1 MRHLL
6 CILGLVA
13 LLAGP
18 TPVQAQA
25 QDQETSPAAEET
37 AEPLAADGAEPES
50 PDALVASAI
59 ATQARQANQT
69 LLQMTSILNAGAAA
83 DDIESMLPGR
93 MESMDQL
100 LEQAPP
106 GSMVQMSLRD
116 LLDLRQRWLRHRTH
130 LNTWQEALSGRSALL
145 EGYRQELGQM
155 EKVWANTLEA
165 KGATLPPALAERV
178 RSIVSR
184 IRQIKRQ
191 STAKLDRLL
200 SLQGK
205 ISERTASTVEL
216 MVDLDRT
223 VQEARGRLLTLDVP
237 PLWRELL
244 FSTSDISLS
253 EQIRATWQRD
263 SEALNQFVENYRA
276 RIILHFGFFLIL
288 LSLTIVLHQHTRKW
302 DVEDEELLVST
313 SVLSRP
319 LAAALLIALIFT
331 RWIYPQASLVVYEVN
346 SLVILLPVLRLLPV
360 IARAEMHLPLYLL
373 IGLFGLEKFRDL
385 ALQQTLFARVLLL
398 ATTALSLIYIIWLQR
413 RRGQAASESVPRPW
427 LLLIVQSSRL
437 ALVLLIVSLLA
448 NIVGSLTLASLLTSG
463 VLFSAGVAIILY
475 AAMVV
480 LRGLLTILLHTRRI
494 SALAS
499 VRKHSQIIKR
509 RVTTLLHLAVL
520 ALWVYG
526 TALHVQLWEPM
537 VDNLWVAID
546 YEWNLGAFQVSL
558 GDILVFLMA
567 IWLSVWLSRL
577 IRFFLKE
584 DVLPRL
590 TLPRGVPDTISMMIH
605 YLILTLGFLVA
616 LSAAGIELGRFA
628 LLAGALGVGIGF
640 GLQNLVNNFV
650 SGLIL
655 LFERPIQLG
664 DTIEVGPLLGQVR
677 SIGIRS
683 STVRTIDGAEVI
695 VPNGNLVSNELI
707 NWTLSDSMR
716 RIQVNVGVAYGTDL
730 HKVMDLLVA
739 VAEEHP
745 DVLGRPKEP
754 LTLFKGFGDSS
765 LDFQLRFWTTSQNW
779 HLITSQVNVAVHD
792 ALKEAG
798 IAIPFPQRD
807 LHVRSLDA
815 GVKLVLDGK
824 AGPTRT

>member
-1 MRHLL
+1 
-6 CILGLVA
+6 
-13 LLAGP
+13 
-18 TPVQAQA
+18 
-25 QDQETSPAAEET
+25 
-37 AEPLAADGAEPES
+37 
-50 PDALVASAI
+50 
-59 ATQARQANQT
+59 
-69 LLQMTSILNAGAAA
+69 
-83 DDIESMLPGR
+83 
-93 MESMDQL
+93 
-100 LEQAPP
+100 
-106 GSMVQMSLRD
+106 
-116 LLDLRQRWLRHRTH
+116 
-130 LNTWQEALSGRSALL
+130 
-145 EGYRQELGQM
+145 
-155 EKVWANTLEA
+155 
-165 KGATLPPALAERV
+165 
-178 RSIVSR
+178 
-184 IRQIKRQ
+184 
-191 STAKLDRLL
+191 
-200 SLQGK
+200 
-205 ISERTASTVEL
+205 
-216 MVDLDRT
+216 
-223 VQEARGRLLTLDVP
+223 
-237 PLWRELL
+237 
-244 FSTSDISLS
+244 
-253 EQIRATWQRD
+253 
-263 SEALNQFVENYRA
+263 
-276 RIILHFGFFLIL
+276 
-288 LSLTIVLHQHTRKW
+288 
-302 DVEDEELLVST
+302 
-313 SVLSRP
+313 
-319 LAAALLIALIFT
+319 
-331 RWIYPQASLVVYEVN
+331 
-346 SLVILLPVLRLLPV
+346 
-360 IARAEMHLPLYLL
+360 
-373 IGLFGLEKFRDL
+373 
-385 ALQQTLFARVLLL
+385 
-398 ATTALSLIYIIWLQR
+398 
-413 RRGQAASESVPRPW
+413 
-427 LLLIVQSSRL
+427 
-437 ALVLLIVSLLA
+437 
-448 NIVGSLTLASLLTSG
+448 
-463 VLFSAGVAIILY
+463 
-475 AAMVV
+475 MVV
-480 LRGLLTILLHTRRI
+480 LRGLLTILLRTRRI

-499 VRKHSQIIKR
+499 VRKHSQSIKR

-526 TALHVQLWEPM
+526 TSLHVQLWEPM

-584 DVLPRL
+584 DILPRL
-590 TLPRGVPDTISMMIH
+590 TLPRGVPDTISMMVH

-707 NWTLSDSMR
+707 NWTLSDPMR

-745 DVLGRPKEP
+745 DVLGRPNEP

-765 LDFQLRFWTTSQNW
+765 LDFQLRFWTISQNW